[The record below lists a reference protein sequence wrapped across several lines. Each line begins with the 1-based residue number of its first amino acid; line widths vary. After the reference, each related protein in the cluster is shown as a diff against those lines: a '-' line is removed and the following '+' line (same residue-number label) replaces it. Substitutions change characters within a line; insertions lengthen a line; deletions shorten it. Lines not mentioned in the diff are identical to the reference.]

1 MIGNREV
8 LSKNLSKFMKLN
20 GKTQMDLAHDLKVSQ
35 TTISEWMNGKKYPRI
50 DKLQQ
55 LADYFGV
62 YKSEL
67 VEDKSYFKESYG
79 IKIPVLGTVPC
90 GVPISAIEEIIDF
103 EEISLEMAN
112 RGNFFGLKAKG
123 DSMLPKIENGDTLIV
138 RQQELVDNGNI
149 AIVKVN
155 GDEATCKKII
165 FEDNG
170 ITLIPLNNLFNV
182 IHYNKEQISLL
193 PVTIIGKVVEIRREL

>member
-20 GKTQMDLAHDLKVSQ
+20 GKTQMDLANDLNVSQ

-67 VEDKSYFKESYG
+67 VEDKSYFKVSYG

-103 EEISLEMAN
+103 EEISFEMAS

-123 DSMLPKIENGDTLIV
+123 DSMIPRIENGDTLIV
-138 RQQELVDNGNI
+138 RQQETVDNGNI

-165 FEDNG
+165 FDDNG
-170 ITLIPLNNLFNV
+170 ISLIPLNNLFNV
-182 IHYNKEQISLL
+182 VHYSNEQISLL
-193 PVTIIGKVVEIRREL
+193 PVNIIGKVVEIRRVL